1 MSTTDRF
8 LAELAAIVGDSAC
21 VTDAEALEPHV
32 TEWRDILHGRAVAM
46 ALPGNTAQVAEVV
59 KLCARAGVA
68 VVPQWRKSQK
78 RQTLTD
84 AQAVKAAVLLFMTD
98 NNGCPSTPTEL
109 QEEGYL
115 DRSKRATDAWDND
128 FQVECEGDDIYVI
141 SAGPD
146 GQFGTEDD
154 IDGPEDVE

>member
-1 MSTTDRF
+1 MTSTRTLPLTTESITTTPITTPTPTRRRR
-8 LAELAAIVGDSAC
+8 LRRTEGMTLVEIMIV
-21 VTDAEALEPHV
+21 V
-32 TEWRDILHGRAVAM
+32 IIM
-46 ALPGNTAQVAEVV
+46 ALIATAV
-59 KLCARAGVA
+59 GVA

-84 AQAVKAAVLLFMTD
+84 AQAVKAAVLLYMTD
-98 NNGCPSTPTEL
+98 NNGCPSGSTEL

-128 FQVECEGDDIYVI
+128 FQVECEGDDIYVV

>member
-1 MSTTDRF
+1 MTSNRTLPITNAPITTPTPTRRRR
-8 LAELAAIVGDSAC
+8 LRRTEGMTLVEIMIV
-21 VTDAEALEPHV
+21 V
-32 TEWRDILHGRAVAM
+32 IIM
-46 ALPGNTAQVAEVV
+46 ALIATAV
-59 KLCARAGVA
+59 GVA

-84 AQAVKAAVLLFMTD
+84 AQAVKAAVLLYMTD
-98 NNGCPSTPTEL
+98 NNGCPSSSTEL

-128 FQVECEGDDIYVI
+128 FQIECEGDDIYVV

>member
-1 MSTTDRF
+1 MPSTHRRRRLRRTEGMT
-8 LAELAAIVGDSAC
+8 LVEIMIV
-21 VTDAEALEPHV
+21 V
-32 TEWRDILHGRAVAM
+32 IIM
-46 ALPGNTAQVAEVV
+46 ALIATAV
-59 KLCARAGVA
+59 GVA

-84 AQAVKAAVLLFMTD
+84 AQAVKAGVLLFMTD
-98 NNGCPSTPTEL
+98 NNGCPSGSAEL

-115 DRSKRATDAWDND
+115 DRSKRATDAWDNE
-128 FQVECEGDDIYVI
+128 FQVECEGDDIYVV

>member
-1 MSTTDRF
+1 MTSTRTLPITNESITTTPTRRRR
-8 LAELAAIVGDSAC
+8 LRRTEGMTLVEIMIV
-21 VTDAEALEPHV
+21 V
-32 TEWRDILHGRAVAM
+32 IIM
-46 ALPGNTAQVAEVV
+46 ALIATAV
-59 KLCARAGVA
+59 GVA

-84 AQAVKAAVLLFMTD
+84 AQAVKAAVLLYMTD
-98 NNGCPSTPTEL
+98 NNGCPSTSTEL

-128 FQVECEGDDIYVI
+128 FQIECEGDDIYVV

-146 GQFGTEDD
+146 GQFGSEDD

>member
-1 MSTTDRF
+1 MTSTRTLLPITNEPITTAPPRRRR
-8 LAELAAIVGDSAC
+8 LRRTEGMTLVEIMIV
-21 VTDAEALEPHV
+21 V
-32 TEWRDILHGRAVAM
+32 IIM
-46 ALPGNTAQVAEVV
+46 ALIATAV
-59 KLCARAGVA
+59 GVA

-84 AQAVKAAVLLFMTD
+84 AQAVKAAVLLYMTD
-98 NNGCPSTPTEL
+98 NNGCPSSSTEL
-109 QEEGYL
+109 QQEGYL

-128 FQVECEGDDIYVI
+128 FQIECEGDDIYVV

>member
-1 MSTTDRF
+1 MTSTPT
-8 LAELAAIVGDSAC
+8 LARTTLPTTTSITTTPASTRRRRLRRTEGMTLVEIMIV
-21 VTDAEALEPHV
+21 V
-32 TEWRDILHGRAVAM
+32 IIM
-46 ALPGNTAQVAEVV
+46 ALIATAV
-59 KLCARAGVA
+59 GVA

-84 AQAVKAAVLLFMTD
+84 AQAVKAAVLLYMTD
-98 NNGCPSTPTEL
+98 NNGCPSTSTEL

-128 FQVECEGDDIYVI
+128 FQIECEGDDIFVI

-146 GQFGTEDD
+146 GQFGSEDD